1 MAQGGVQ
8 GDIRVIFLRGD
19 GVEVKTVSAFT
30 DGGAA
35 FAAAGAFG
43 VRRGF
48 VKREGEVVLHD
59 PRGVPPERLV
69 VVEDLFGER
78 GLRIGGRD

>member
-1 MAQGGVQ
+1 MTKGGLTQGGVQ
-8 GDIRVIFLRGD
+8 SDVGVIFLRGD

-43 VRRGF
+43 VRRCF
-48 VKREGEVVLHD
+48 VEREGKVVLND
-59 PRGVPPERLV
+59 ARGVPPERLV
-69 VVEDLFGER
+69 VVEDLFRER
-78 GLRIGGRD
+78 GL